1 MPGMAIQ
8 QAGGALTQPT
18 LETIMALRSGAGLFP
33 TQGNIFA
40 VNPRTG
46 NDSNPGTFG
55 APLKSLVAAYNLATA
70 NQNDVIYLLGSG
82 NAAGDTSTRLTSTL
96 DWAKDLV
103 HLIGVNDGPIVSQRS
118 RISFD
123 SAYAT
128 ASNLFTVSGSNCLIQ
143 NVQLFEGV
151 ASALPTGCVKVTGDR
166 NVFANCHL
174 AGIGNDANDIA
185 GAYSLFLDGGD
196 ENSFLG
202 CAIGL
207 DTVARGTNANSEI
220 LLDSSSSRNFFDN
233 CLIYA
238 MLEHATNHPLVKL
251 VDATAIDRYLWFRNC
266 MFGNESVNYAI
277 AQAGNFK
284 LVQALTQGFIWLQN
298 PMTNPSDNAT
308 AVKWDVDDRNQIA
321 LFNAPTPAADTAGVA
336 RMV

>member
-1 MPGMAIQ
+1 MPGLATQ
-8 QAGGALTQPT
+8 EYGGALTPAT
-18 LETIMALRSGAGLFP
+18 LAAIRALASGAGLFP
-33 TQGNIFA
+33 TQGNIFV

-46 NDSNPGTFG
+46 DDSNPGSFQS
-55 APLKSLVAAYNLATA
+55 PLKNLLTAYNLATA
-70 NQNDVIYLLGSG
+70 NQNDTIYLCGSS
-82 NAAGDTSTRLTSTL
+82 NTASLTTARLTATL
-96 DWAKDLV
+96 NWAKDLV
-103 HLIGVNDGPIVSQRS
+103 HLIGINDGPIVSQRS

-128 ASNLFTVSGSNCLIQ
+128 ASNLFTVSANGCLIQ
-143 NVQLFEGV
+143 NVAMFEGV
-151 ASALPTGCVKVTGDR
+151 ASALPTGCLKVTGSR
-166 NVFANCHL
+166 NVFQNCHV
-174 AGIGNDANDIA
+174 AGIGDDANDIA
-185 GAYSLFLDGGD
+185 GAYSLFIDGGA

-220 LLDSSSSRNFFDN
+220 LIDSSASRNFFDK

-251 VDATAIDRYLWFRNC
+251 TDATAIDRYLWFRDC

-284 LVQALTQGFIWLQN
+284 LVSALTQGFIWLQN

-321 LFNAPTPAADTAGVA
+321 LFNSPTPAADTAGVA